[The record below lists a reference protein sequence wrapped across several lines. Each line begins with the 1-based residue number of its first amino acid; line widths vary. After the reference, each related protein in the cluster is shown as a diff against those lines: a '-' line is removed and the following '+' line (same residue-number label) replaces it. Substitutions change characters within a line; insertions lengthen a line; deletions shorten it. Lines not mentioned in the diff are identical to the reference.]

1 MTTLRLEFVHV
12 YRDRHGK
19 LRRYFRRRGSRR
31 IPLPGLPGSAE
42 FMQTYQAALADVAV
56 PREIGASRT
65 KPGTVNAAIVGY
77 RQSLA
82 YRELSPGSQRMY
94 RQILEHVRNETGER
108 QIAGLDQRLIV
119 KRLSLLKPVAARN
132 WLKVIR
138 ALLAF
143 AVAEGFR
150 EDNPAHGIKPAKHKT
165 RNHRPWTPEEI
176 ARYEAAHPIGTKAR
190 LAFALGLY
198 TLQRRG
204 DVIRMGRQ
212 HLRDGLLTV
221 SQEKTGRGL
230 TLPVRP
236 ELQTVLDG
244 TAGGHLTFLVTDA
257 GRPYSKSWFTPEF
270 RRWCDEAGLPR
281 DCVFH
286 GLRSTGCTVFADAGC
301 SPYQIA
307 AWSGHMTL
315 REVERYTRAANQK
328 KLAASGLAKVAG
340 RLDQEHD
347 LVANP
352 AVKVANP
359 PANR

>member
-1 MTTLRLEFVHV
+1 VESLNKAELWRALGLGVLNPHQGWPRLRI
-12 YRDRHGK
+12 
-19 LRRYFRRRGSRR
+19 LRSFG
-31 IPLPGLPGSAE
+31 PL
-42 FMQTYQAALADVAV
+42 
-56 PREIGASRT
+56 
-65 KPGTVNAAIVGY
+65 

-82 YRELSPGSQRMY
+82 YRELSLGSQRMY

-138 ALLAF
+138 ALLAY

-150 EDNPAHGIKPAKHKT
+150 KDNPTYGIKLARRKT
-165 RNHRPWTPEEI
+165 KNHRPWTPEEI

-212 HLRDGLLTV
+212 HVRDGMLMV
-221 SQEKTGRGL
+221 SQEKTGKGL

-236 ELQTVLDG
+236 ELQVVLDS
-244 TAGGHLTFLVTDA
+244 TPNEHLTFLVTDT

-270 RRWCDEAGLPR
+270 RRWCDEAGLPG

-286 GLRSTGCTVFADAGC
+286 GLRATGCTVLSDAGC
-301 SPYQIA
+301 SSHEIA

-315 REVERYTRAANQK
+315 REVERYTRGSNQPR
-328 KLAASGLAKVAG
+328 LAASALAKVAAG
-340 RLDQEHD
+340 RITNTQ
-347 LVANP
+347 VANP
-352 AVKVANP
+352 GSKSG
-359 PANR
+359 